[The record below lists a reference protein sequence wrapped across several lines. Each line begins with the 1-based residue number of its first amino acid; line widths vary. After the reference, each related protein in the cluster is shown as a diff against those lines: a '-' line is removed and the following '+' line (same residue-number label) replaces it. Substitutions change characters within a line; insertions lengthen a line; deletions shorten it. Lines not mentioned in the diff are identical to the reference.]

1 MGKANET
8 GMRLGKGGEVETD
21 LRGARVIK
29 EGDMIKVNYFKF
41 SKNYKNILCLKSWLF
56 EKINKIGIANCCQ
69 FFQKNF
75 KEDQN

>member
-8 GMRLGKGGEVETD
+8 GMMLGKGGEVETD

-29 EGDMIKVNYFKF
+29 EGDMFKVNYFKF

-56 EKINKIGIANCCQ
+56 EKINKIGIANYCQ

-75 KEDQN
+75 KEDPN

>member
-41 SKNYKNILCLKSWLF
+41 SKN
-56 EKINKIGIANCCQ
+56 
-69 FFQKNF
+69 
-75 KEDQN
+75 